1 MVSSRLVNGSCR
13 WVSQAL
19 KPVARGVR
27 LGLGFELGPSAASLA
42 RRSERD
48 CPLVFCT
55 SVIHLWGM
63 LTSRAMKYRVTLDDV
78 SRDVHVVVTPDGR
91 VSVSLDGVPQQVDVV
106 RVPGGLSLKI
116 GARVFD
122 LAVGGPPS
130 ATQLAAGH
138 ARALAEVISDRMRAR
153 TKASA
158 AGSLGSK
165 DGEIRAPMPGRVV
178 KVLVSVGQKVEAD
191 EPCLVIE

>member
-1 MVSSRLVNGSCR
+1 
-13 WVSQAL
+13 
-19 KPVARGVR
+19 
-27 LGLGFELGPSAASLA
+27 
-42 RRSERD
+42 
-48 CPLVFCT
+48 
-55 SVIHLWGM
+55 
-63 LTSRAMKYRVTLDDV
+63 MKYRVTLDDV

-191 EPCLVIE
+191 EPCLVIEAMKMENELRAPKAAVVAEVVVAEGASVEGDALLLRFE